1 MARSKMAESG
11 ISESGIAESEMT
23 ETGTTETGTTENGM
37 TESEMG
43 PEEET
48 MEARDQA
55 RMAGESGDR
64 EEAIGKARDAALH
77 LLSFRARSVAEM
89 ERRLRK
95 KDFEDS
101 VVSQVVAWLLDLG
114 YLDDREF
121 ARQFLDERLRRRPRG
136 PFALVQELRKRGV
149 DRHVAEEVLDALM
162 KERDIDEGDL
172 ARDTARRWLSR
183 QSRRVTRLLGQAETG
198 EDSQES
204 MKTKRR
210 LYAHLERK
218 GFSRGVI
225 PGAVDAVLR
234 EIEER

>member
-1 MARSKMAESG
+1 MAG
-11 ISESGIAESEMT
+11 SGIAGSGIAGSGIAGSGM
-23 ETGTTETGTTENGM
+23 TENGM
-37 TESEMG
+37 TESGME
-43 PEEET
+43 PEGET
-48 MEARDQA
+48 TQPRDEV
-55 RMAGESGDR
+55 RTTGESEDR
-64 EEAIGKARDAALH
+64 EGAVGKARDAALH

-95 KDFEDS
+95 KDFGDS
-101 VVSQVVAWLLDLG
+101 VVSEVVAWLLDLG

-149 DRHVAEEVLDALM
+149 DRHVAEDVLAALM
-162 KERDIDEGDL
+162 KERGIDEGDL

-183 QSRRVTRLLGQAETG
+183 QSRRVTQLLGGDEAG
-198 EDSQES
+198 EDSGES
-204 MKTKRR
+204 MKAKRR